1 MHDETLSYNEFKPT
15 LIGYTRSPPA
25 KFKDAP
31 HNWDHSGHWRKKNK
45 KKKKNCQDQE
55 TLHII

>member
-31 HNWDHSGHWRKKNK
+31 HNWDHSGHWREK
-45 KKKKNCQDQE
+45 KKKICQDQE